1 MKLLTSRHGGLLVLA
16 LVLAL
21 LPLVLPNAFYVDV
34 AIRIALNAIV
44 VIALNLLM
52 GYTGQISLGHAGFY
66 GLGAYASAA
75 LTTHFDWPPLA
86 ALLAGAA
93 ATGLLAFVLARPVL
107 KLKGHTLAMATLGL
121 GIIIS
126 IVINNESRWTGG
138 PDGIAVPAFT
148 LMRFTVAGETAW
160 YAVSAVLLLLMTW
173 TALNLVDSPVGRA
186 LQAIH
191 GSEIAARVA
200 GVDTTKFK
208 VRVFVLSA
216 VVASVAGSI
225 SAHYIGFI
233 TPGMAGF
240 FHSIELVTMVVVG
253 GMASVFGSIIGAALL
268 TVLPQLL
275 QAFEGWEV
283 VVFGVILMATMIFM
297 PKGLVPSIA
306 QSLRARRVGE
316 A

>member
-1 MKLLTSRHGGLLVLA
+1 MKLLKSRHSGLLLLA
-16 LVLAL
+16 LVLAV

-66 GLGAYASAA
+66 GLGAYASAG

-86 ALLAGAA
+86 ALVAGAV
-93 ATGLLAFVLARPVL
+93 ATGLLAWVLARPVL

-121 GIIIS
+121 GIIIA
-126 IVINNESRWTGG
+126 IVIQNEAQWTGG
-138 PDGIAVPAFT
+138 PDGMAVPAFA
-148 LMRFTVAGETAW
+148 LAGMAVAGETSW
-160 YAVSAVLLLLMTW
+160 YVVAAVLLLLMTW
-173 TALNLVDSPVGRA
+173 LALNLIDSPVGRA

-216 VVASVAGSI
+216 VVASIAGSI

-268 TVLPQLL
+268 TILPQLL

-283 VVFGVILMATMIFM
+283 VVFGVILMGTMIFM

-306 QSLRARRVGE
+306 QRLRARRK
-316 A
+316 